1 MGDLEKAILLSI
13 LKANNSSCG
22 MDILYHID
30 KTIGKDLSHGAV
42 YTTLKRMKV
51 KGYLSSEDID
61 SDKRRGTTIT
71 YYSVTTA
78 GKDSLCKSMTDLLSL
93 FTKSLDASLGW
104 NLYGTTQLKAVQSVE
119 TVNY

>member
-22 MDILYHID
+22 MDILSHID
-30 KTIGKDLSHGAV
+30 KTIDKDLSHGAV
-42 YTTLKRMKV
+42 YTTLKRMKA

-93 FTKSLDASLGW
+93 FTKSLDSSLGW
-104 NLYGTTQLKAVQSVE
+104 NLLQATQPNVVSTAE
-119 TVNY
+119 THI